1 MSVHAL
7 LSEKILLSKP
17 DILQITG
24 GSRSW
29 LDELRANGGFPA
41 PVQLGP
47 RRIAW
52 RSADVQKWL
61 EDLQPAPQPVLCK
74 PSESMPVDGV
84 PVRRGRG
91 RPRKIPVS
99 AAA

>member
-7 LSEKILLSKP
+7 LSEKIFLSKP

-29 LDELRANGGFPA
+29 LDELRANGKFPA

-52 RSADVQKWL
+52 RSADVQSWI
-61 EDLQPAPQPVLCK
+61 ESLQPAPQPVLCK
-74 PSESMPVDGV
+74 PSEPLPVQDPGAK
-84 PVRRGRG
+84 RGRG
-91 RPRKIPVS
+91 RPRKILAS
-99 AAA
+99 ASI

>member
-1 MSVHAL
+1 MYVHAL

-17 DILQITG
+17 DVLQITG

-29 LDELRANGGFPA
+29 LDELRANGGFPP

-52 RSADVQKWL
+52 RSVDVLKWL
-61 EDLQPAPQPVLCK
+61 KDLQPAPQPVLCK
-74 PSESMPVDGV
+74 TPTPMPVDGS

-91 RPRKIPVS
+91 RPRKILAS
-99 AAA
+99 AAI